1 MRAARPLLGEK
12 PASGAVRVEVDGDND
27 SLKTYF
33 MPAGGATSAM
43 GLVSRV
49 TPVHTAMRNCT
60 RDEGRPFE
68 VGNQVLISSHR
79 KLLSSKAMVVNVAEK
94 SERDFGRYD

>member
-12 PASGAVRVEVDGDND
+12 PASGAVRAEVDGDND

-43 GLVSRV
+43 GQFL
-49 TPVHTAMRNCT
+49 TPALQKKDRGAPSSITSNGPDGKLRFNADTA
-60 RDEGRPFE
+60 
-68 VGNQVLISSHR
+68 L
-79 KLLSSKAMVVNVAEK
+79 
-94 SERDFGRYD
+94 

>member
-33 MPAGGATSAM
+33 MPAGGTTSAM
-43 GLVSRV
+43 GQTQTRRPRRPPVSC
-49 TPVHTAMRNCT
+49 TAGAPLYADPRRANA
-60 RDEGRPFE
+60 
-68 VGNQVLISSHR
+68 QH
-79 KLLSSKAMVVNVAEK
+79 
-94 SERDFGRYD
+94 

>member
-43 GLVSRV
+43 GHLLPSFAVPSDGSLSPDSCR
-49 TPVHTAMRNCT
+49 PRPMAMTA
-60 RDEGRPFE
+60 E
-68 VGNQVLISSHR
+68 L
-79 KLLSSKAMVVNVAEK
+79 AE
-94 SERDFGRYD
+94 

>member
-1 MRAARPLLGEK
+1 MPFANVAPV
-12 PASGAVRVEVDGDND
+12 GAPCRLRYGLMSE
-27 SLKTYF
+27 S
-33 MPAGGATSAM
+33 
-43 GLVSRV
+43 GLVSRAPFHATV
-49 TPVHTAMRNCT
+49 RNCT

-94 SERDFGRYD
+94 SGHDSGRHG

>member
-1 MRAARPLLGEK
+1 LLGEK

-43 GLVSRV
+43 GQKRLWRQFDRHARS
-49 TPVHTAMRNCT
+49 N
-60 RDEGRPFE
+60 
-68 VGNQVLISSHR
+68 L
-79 KLLSSKAMVVNVAEK
+79 K
-94 SERDFGRYD
+94 